1 MEKVMNIGGSNAMS
15 CCPRGEEMPEA
26 VGNL

>member
-1 MEKVMNIGGSNAMS
+1 MEKVMNIGGSTAMS

-26 VGNL
+26 GGNL